1 MINIANPIPSAIM
14 LESYNSKIKKLLK
27 YGNKDSITWEIV
39 AGDMAGPSDVVFT
52 LPGGVTKTTSI
63 IRTEISKELP
73 ADEDGYV
80 KVDTDNINLNPELEN
95 IQNDIIAASNI
106 SKSDFATIYSE
117 EFAMSVLIWVS
128 KGIYIPPQDMI
139 LTDLEVPEPNGL
151 IDLDDGLIG
160 SDDIVEA
167 VARIVK
173 LTKVTIKST
182 SLAYVGEITVANT
195 TVAGVSAPAETVEYD
210 LSQITNCG
218 IPGQWNYSYNFTGMY
233 SEQHAVNS
241 ITNTIFDI
249 IATQNDFHFEW
260 NTTSNE
266 KDYDFLEPGK
276 VSYIIKP
283 AREGGTYRFLNEL
296 RLVITQDSE
305 VKEQITNITHRQID
319 NTARGPNGR
328 RGITVSNALSDQD
341 IIDQISASLA
351 QPVFNDTR
359 YPQPTNSWFIP
370 PLDLASMVDIT
381 INGTEF
387 WVQPKPEFEYKELVG
402 LLIFTVTRT
411 NTPIEPYTVT
421 SVLGKDSTD
430 IVYDI
435 NPTYSSEDAAYAA
448 ILSIVKQVMFISNR
462 NVTVKDLVSTVNDNV
477 ITIVP
482 TPEADGVLVNC
493 NVVIT
498 LNPLVPREPLLV
510 LNDLGVN
517 GVVTIPQPDF
527 DAEGYS
533 FRAVVEEILL
543 EATISAGSDEV
554 IDLDSME
561 VTFGESW
568 NGGNMIILNPK
579 LDTQLIGSLNIK
591 YSDIRPAVMHTDLS
605 TISNIGK
612 PGKMMLPKSREPG
625 EYPSTEL
632 LTYAMSQVTSGTIN
646 VNKAIVHGTYENKV
660 LTIVPGYGGQPGTTV
675 GRAEAIFVNYNT
687 EGQWVTT
694 LNLSEITN
702 ADTPGIWNYNVPHV
716 VDETNY
722 IFVVNAIKEKLKQLY
737 SVATAGLV
745 GTFSNGVITIS
756 PDPDALVDADGTL
769 TVNPVLT
776 DYGAVPA
783 RSYQMTVET
792 GEGTGEALEM
802 YLSCTKITGAWSLWI
817 NGEIV
822 ANSDGLTYSDDLIIT
837 KDYNGLTFR
846 FLPELFSGETVTIN
860 FDVDKAEH
868 IKVSDGDPWTDIVR
882 TTVVDQF
889 STTVSS
895 QTFEIKSLTAVPT
908 VLPEVITNA
917 DSMFHKCKVFNQDL
931 ATWDVSRITTMN
943 SMFADCRAFNQ
954 DISGWDVSNVT
965 SMWMMFSG
973 AYVFN
978 QPIGAWNV
986 GRVVNMDYMFQYASA
1001 FNQDLSGWDV
1011 SRVPSEPYSFA
1022 LGTDSTWTEPKP
1034 VWNTIDSR
1042 DNGGR

>member
-1 MINIANPIPSAIM
+1 MINIANPIPSEIM

-80 KVDTDNINLNPELEN
+80 KVDTDSVNLNPELEN

-139 LTDLEVPEPNGL
+139 LTDLEVPEPAGVNPVT
-151 IDLDDGLIG
+151 
-160 SDDIVEA
+160 S
-167 VARIVK
+167 IVK
-173 LTKVTIKST
+173 LTKVTMKST
-182 SLAYVGEITVANT
+182 SLAYVGELTVANT
-195 TVAGVSAPAETVEYD
+195 TTGGDSAPPKTVEYD

-218 IPGQWNYSYNFTGMY
+218 IPGQWNYSHDFTGSW
-233 SEQHAVNS
+233 SEEGDVEI
-241 ITNTIFDI
+241 ITGIVFGI
-249 IATQNDFHFEW
+249 IATQNNFDFKW
-260 NTTSNE
+260 GIVSSE

-283 AREGGTYRFLNEL
+283 VSEGDTYRFLNEL
-296 RLVITQDSE
+296 RLVITKDTELEES
-305 VKEQITNITHRQID
+305 VFNITQYPID
-319 NTARGPNGR
+319 NTTYAVSGR

-341 IIDQISASLA
+341 LIDQIFASLA
-351 QPVFNDTR
+351 QPVSNDTIH
-359 YPQPTNSWFIP
+359 PQYTNTYNMP
-370 PLDLASMVDIT
+370 PSDLASMVDIT
-381 INGTEF
+381 INGAEV
-387 WVQPKPEFEYKELVG
+387 WVQPKPEFEYKKIVG

-543 EATISAGSDEV
+543 EAVIAAGSDEV

-561 VTFGESW
+561 VTFEESW

-579 LDTQLIGSLNIK
+579 LDTQLIGSLNIQ

-632 LTYAMSQVTSGTIN
+632 LTYAMSQVTSGTID
-646 VNKAIVHGTYENKV
+646 VNKVDAGGTYENKV

-675 GRAEAIFVNYNT
+675 GRTEVIFVNYNT
-687 EGQWVTT
+687 EGQWVPS

-702 ADTPGIWNYNVPHV
+702 TDIPGTWNYNVPRA

-722 IFVVNAIKEKLKQLY
+722 TFVVDVIKEKLKQLY

-745 GTFSNGVITIS
+745 GTFSNGIITIS

-792 GEGTGEALEM
+792 GEGTGEPLEM

-860 FDVDKAEH
+860 FDVDKAER

-1034 VWNTIDSR
+1034 VWNTIDSG